1 MVVNID
7 ESGSQSQ
14 AGGVDYVIA
23 LRWFDV
29 PDLVDFAILN
39 AYISSNPGSARAI
52 DDIGI
57 FEDSRSRLR
66 ETIHRNS
73 DEKSDR
79 CDHFRK
85 FFLATDHVTEMI
97 MKVSFRVH
105 PTTYGFDV
113 KRIKKLKSKDCLM
126 ERKVLNEKQFEGRS
140 AIVTGGTRGIGKAI
154 VLELAR
160 HGANVAFNFSKSADE
175 ADALKKDIESLGAK
189 VYSAQCDVANTSAA
203 AEFVNHVKETF
214 GTVDFLVNNA
224 GITRDQLILR
234 MKEEDWD
241 SVIDTNLKGAWNF
254 SKAAVRPMM
263 RNENG
268 GSILNI
274 SSISGVV
281 GMLGQSNYSASKAGM
296 IGLTKSLAKEI
307 ASRKITVN
315 ALALGLIETDMAS
328 EMNDEYR
335 EKILAQIPLGR
346 LGTVR
351 EVAELACF
359 MLSPSAAY
367 ISGQVIQA
375 DGGLAM

>member
-1 MVVNID
+1 M
-7 ESGSQSQ
+7 
-14 AGGVDYVIA
+14 
-23 LRWFDV
+23 
-29 PDLVDFAILN
+29 
-39 AYISSNPGSARAI
+39 
-52 DDIGI
+52 
-57 FEDSRSRLR
+57 
-66 ETIHRNS
+66 
-73 DEKSDR
+73 
-79 CDHFRK
+79 
-85 FFLATDHVTEMI
+85 
-97 MKVSFRVH
+97 
-105 PTTYGFDV
+105 
-113 KRIKKLKSKDCLM
+113 
-126 ERKVLNEKQFEGRS
+126 NEKQFEGRS

-160 HGANVAFNFSKSADE
+160 RGANVAFNYAKSADE
-175 ADALKKDIESLGAK
+175 AEKLKAEVEALGVKAFA
-189 VYSAQCDVANTSAA
+189 AQCDVASTEASAD
-203 AEFVNHVKETF
+203 FVKQAVGEF

-254 SKAAVRPMM
+254 SKATVRPMM

-296 IGLTKSLAKEI
+296 IGLTKSLAKEV

-315 ALALGLIETDMAS
+315 ALALGLVETEMAS
-328 EMNDEYR
+328 EMNAEYR

-346 LGTVR
+346 LGNTQ
-351 EVAELACF
+351 EVAEIVCF
-359 MLSPSAAY
+359 LLSTSAAY
-367 ISGQVIQA
+367 VTGQVIQA